1 MNHRG
6 VSLESQTLR
15 ALLEMRELILRGAFR
30 PGERLREVPLAARL
44 NVSRTPLRLVLD
56 RLAQEGLLKARK
68 TGGFV
73 ASEFTV
79 EDIRD
84 AIEIRGV
91 LEGAAARLAAERPKD
106 PEDVAE
112 LRRCVAALDALVRQT
127 PNNIEFFATYIDLNG
142 QFHARILEMAKS
154 AMLSRSMEHVLT
166 LPFASP
172 NAFFL
177 AETETEE
184 GRETIVLSQAHHRAI
199 ANAIIDGEG
208 ARAEALAREHSRLAR
223 TNLEASLKER
233 TLTRIPGASLIKF
246 PEAI

>member
-56 RLAQEGLLKARK
+56 RLAQEGLLKART

-91 LEGAAARLAAERPKD
+91 LEGAAQRLAAERPKD

-112 LRRCVAALDALVRQT
+112 LRRCVALDALVRQT

-142 QFHARILEMAKS
+142 QFHARIVEMAKS

-233 TLTRIPGASLIKF
+233 TLAHSRCVAHQVSGGYLT
-246 PEAI
+246 

>member
-56 RLAQEGLLKARK
+56 RLAQEGLLKPRK

-142 QFHARILEMAKS
+142 QFHARIVEMAKS
-154 AMLSRSMEHVLT
+154 AMLRRSMEHVLT

-184 GRETIVLSQAHHRAI
+184 GREAIVLSQAHHRAI